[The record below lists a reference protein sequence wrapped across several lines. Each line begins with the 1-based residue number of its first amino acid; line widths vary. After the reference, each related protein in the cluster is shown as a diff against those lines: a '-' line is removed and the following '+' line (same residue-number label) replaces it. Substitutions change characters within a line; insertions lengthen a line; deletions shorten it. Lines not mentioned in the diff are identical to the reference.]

1 MEVNGS
7 GDELELIQNHSDQ
20 QTGQQTDNGVCVQRL
35 GEWVILNGTSTQLG
49 YTVPSTLI
57 HAGKYGTK
65 DKLKMIENTQTKHN
79 PEKAKCFQ
87 RKTQQN
93 RNLLWHSATKRG
105 GLIAQRSQAHT
116 GHMMFGQTRAQ
127 GSEEVVWLDL

>member
-1 MEVNGS
+1 
-7 GDELELIQNHSDQ
+7 
-20 QTGQQTDNGVCVQRL
+20 
-35 GEWVILNGTSTQLG
+35 VILNGTSTQLG

-93 RNLLWHSATKRG
+93 RNLL
-105 GLIAQRSQAHT
+105 
-116 GHMMFGQTRAQ
+116 
-127 GSEEVVWLDL
+127 